1 MLERIKV
8 RKKVTAD
15 RHDANPAS
23 PQEYEILIR
32 IDFSLNPS
40 MKALCLR
47 LPDSCFFFLCAL
59 NSMMLHHT
67 LVQQEARIHR
77 VASFGISC
85 SFSFIVF
92 SVSMFIV
99 FPWK

>member
-1 MLERIKV
+1 MRSICKDMLERIKIQ
-8 RKKVTAD
+8 KKVTAD

-47 LPDSCFFFLCAL
+47 LPDSCFFFSAL
-59 NSMMLHHT
+59 SI
-67 LVQQEARIHR
+67 A
-77 VASFGISC
+77 
-85 SFSFIVF
+85 
-92 SVSMFIV
+92 
-99 FPWK
+99 